1 MICKLIGEGAAAATD
16 DDDVKINR
24 CNVRKYVVTIEPG
37 DENKSCST
45 PSTNQ
50 YKHLTYSMCHATFDM

>member
-24 CNVRKYVVTIEPG
+24 CNVRKYVVIIEPG
-37 DENKSCST
+37 DENKSST
-45 PSTNQ
+45 PFTNQ
-50 YKHLTYSMCHATFDM
+50 YKHLIYSMCHAKFDM